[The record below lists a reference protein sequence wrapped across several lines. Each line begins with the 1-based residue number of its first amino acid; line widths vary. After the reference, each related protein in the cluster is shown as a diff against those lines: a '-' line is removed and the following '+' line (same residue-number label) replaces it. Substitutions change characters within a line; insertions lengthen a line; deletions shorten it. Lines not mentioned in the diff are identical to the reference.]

1 MLNSPLPDV
10 GSLDRI
16 WLLNVLIYFDL
27 ETKVQIC
34 QQIMQKL
41 RPGGIFSWGTRKVYR
56 AWCLA
61 WNWYK

>member
-1 MLNSPLPDV
+1 M

-27 ETKVQIC
+27 ETKVRIC

-41 RPGGIFSWGTRKVYR
+41 RPGGYFLVGHSESLQGLVPGLELVQVAIYRK
-56 AWCLA
+56 
-61 WNWYK
+61 